1 MHTTN
6 TAINVIAKYV
16 KRIEIHYIQVRFK
29 FTFIVQLRRNKSKG
43 SVRQNNSITVSCSA
57 RAKRTLFSA
66 KSARTLVHFIM

>member
-29 FTFIVQLRRNKSKG
+29 FTFIVQLEDETNQKAQYDKTIQS
-43 SVRQNNSITVSCSA
+43 Q
-57 RAKRTLFSA
+57 
-66 KSARTLVHFIM
+66 